1 MRSSWKGIH
10 SFYNLSNL
18 INKEKVLLSRNLTL
32 TPVLVNMSSEF
43 FIHNGK
49 SMLNFDSKGVGVGF
63 KIGAFNFTRLMG
75 MRIHTIN
82 KRTSKK
88 K

>member
-1 MRSSWKGIH
+1 MRSVWKGIC
-10 SFYNLSNL
+10 SVNNLSNL
-18 INKEKVLLSRNLTL
+18 FNKDKVFLTRNTTL
-32 TPVLVNMSSEF
+32 TPLLVNMASSF

-49 SMLNFDSKGVGVGF
+49 VFTAFDSKGVGSGF
-63 KIGAFNFTRLMG
+63 KVGSFNFTKLVG
-75 MRIHTIN
+75 MRIHTVN

>member
-1 MRSSWKGIH
+1 MASS
-10 SFYNLSNL
+10 
-18 INKEKVLLSRNLTL
+18 
-32 TPVLVNMSSEF
+32 F

-49 SMLNFDSKGVGVGF
+49 IFTAFDSKGVGSGF
-63 KIGAFNFTRLMG
+63 KVGSFNFTKLVG
-75 MRIHTIN
+75 MRIHTVN